1 MASHEHFIEQMSD
14 LVRGLFPET
23 PQQARRRRRKVDK
36 FKKLVKVVAA
46 LIFTAIIIP
55 IVMITGGYFLGPK
68 GYEGLLIT
76 PLAVITTWA
85 AILFLSYR
93 KPRLPSATPRV
104 VNAQSDL
111 PMLPARTEEWIEF
124 QRNSLP
130 FAAQQRLDN
139 IALKLEALTPQLRA
153 LDPQTPSAIE
163 ARRLLAEDLPELVRG
178 YQKVPET
185 LQRQPLHGGATPE
198 RRLIDGLAT
207 LDEEI
212 GRLHERLAA
221 DDLNAL
227 ATQQRYLEIKYK
239 RDKLD

>member
-1 MASHEHFIEQMSD
+1 MASHERFIEEMSD

-23 PQQARRRRRKVDK
+23 PQQAKRRRRKVNK
-36 FKKLVKVVAA
+36 FKKLLKVIAA
-46 LIFTAIIIP
+46 LIITGILIP
-55 IVMITGGYFLGPK
+55 IVMITGGFFLGPK
-68 GYEGLLIT
+68 GYEGVFLT

-85 AILFLSYR
+85 AILLFSYR
-93 KPRLPSATPRV
+93 KPRLPAARTINP
-104 VNAQSDL
+104 QSDL
-111 PMLPARTEEWIEF
+111 PQLPARTEEWIEF
-124 QRNSLP
+124 QRSSLP
-130 FAAQQRLDN
+130 FAAQQRLDD

-153 LDPQTPSAIE
+153 LDPQTPSAVE
-163 ARRLLAEDLPELVRG
+163 ARRLLGEELPELVRG

-185 LQRQPLHGGATPE
+185 LQRQPLHGGASPE

-207 LDEEI
+207 IDEEI

-221 DDLNAL
+221 DDLHAL